1 MISPSIINT
10 IGSIV
15 ELTFTVINKNSPSTD
30 VETVITVP
38 SDFVLTGIPL
48 ISKGTFSGNTWT
60 IVPPGTYLASNE
72 QVTFRGYYRLQAAT
86 SGFDHTYTFTTVVTG
101 VGDTDTAT
109 HTVTYANVTCD
120 PVGSGSNVNFG
131 SLCVN
136 ISEQAGIT
144 LCNQGTT
151 EFRLVPESIVN
162 GTLNGVWDITT
173 GSGCFTSHNPTL
185 PTTGTWQMFCVNGL
199 DSYQIGCDYTFTL
212 YPSLLNVNPFNHKVN
227 YVNGSTLTDLE
238 VATLQSIPAYNSLTS
253 EQIRSFCWQ
262 NIYNAANTLVGGWA
276 SDCDG
281 EQDNRSFIYCSDE
294 ACVAPP
300 VEPCPSCP
308 GGSMPTNVVDYI
320 NSILN
325 YTPTKGDNITVY
337 HTVHGGI
344 STYEYSGT
352 QWVRSSCGCI
362 VFVSEDDGNLIS
374 TGTDGGAFLAEED
387 LPAFIANPTITDITF
402 TKSAFVAGASTVTC
416 TVTFS
421 SGPPIIRTFTDID
434 TNTTYNFNIVDDNLI
449 ITPSN
454 GPTQSLSLPTGTGGD
469 NWGSQVVQRTAVF
482 TGNGVT
488 GMPLDLADGGITNV
502 KIADGTITLTK
513 LNQNGAIL
521 GQDITWNGTN
531 WAPATPVLEIGAN
544 VGSSGSRVY
553 KDKTSNTLNF
563 RRLVAGTNMSI
574 TEGTDTITF
583 DSTTSPCI
591 CYVDATYNSTSG
603 EFYLHQAGSCDGVT
617 DITWQTANPFAVTP
631 AFADV
636 QTGGAVFSLL
646 CGGTE
651 IAVRVK
657 YAQNGCTRY
666 SQIIQVIPPNC

>member
-1 MISPSIINT
+1 MLIGTVRAIND
-10 IGSIV
+10 
-15 ELTFTVINKNSPSTD
+15 LTYWR
-30 VETVITVP
+30 ITVTNGP
-38 SDFVLTGIPL
+38 VPNTNVAVEFTIPTEFS
-48 ISKGTFSGNTWT
+48 ISNST
-60 IVPPGTYLASNE
+60 IVPVGTLVGDTWTVGAMTPGQTISADIILKFDGPVPGVAEEFEVEATVTGTGDTNSSNNTKIDTINFEILSCDPFASGSNCSDGLKFDLSECSTPCTQGATPHWTINE
-72 QVTFRGYYRLQAAT
+72 EGSVNVEIISFDEDTGIGFYKFIDPTLQGTISWGLECILGLDTITICASYT
-86 SGFDHTYTFTTVVTG
+86 LTLHPIIDDKNVFDHTADFI
-101 VGDTDTAT
+101 
-109 HTVTYANVTCD
+109 N
-120 PVGSGSNVNFG
+120 G
-131 SLCVN
+131 SLL
-136 ISEQAGIT
+136 SDPQ
-144 LCNQGTT
+144 
-151 EFRLVPESIVN
+151 
-162 GTLNGVWDITT
+162 
-173 GSGCFTSHNPTL
+173 
-185 PTTGTWQMFCVNGL
+185 
-199 DSYQIGCDYTFTL
+199 
-212 YPSLLNVNPFNHKVN
+212 
-227 YVNGSTLTDLE
+227 
-238 VATLQSIPAYNSLTS
+238 VATLKDQPAYSGFTD
-253 EQIRSFCWQ
+253 EQIREFCWEVL
-262 NIYNAANTLVGGWA
+262 YNSNGDLVGGWA
-276 SDCDG
+276 HACTG
-281 EQDNRSFIYCSDE
+281 EQDNRSFVYCSDE

-308 GGSMPTNVVDYI
+308 GGSMPTNVATYI
-320 NSILN
+320 NSIPN

-482 TGNGVT
+482 TGNGVL
-488 GMPLDLADGGITNV
+488 GMPLDLADGGITNI
-502 KIADGTITLTK
+502 KIANGTITLTK

-521 GQDITWNGTN
+521 GQVITWNGTN
-531 WAPATPVLEIGAN
+531 WAPATPILETGNN

-553 KDKTSNTLNF
+553 KDKTSNTFNF

-583 DSTTSPCI
+583 DSTTSSCI

-603 EFYLHQAGSCDGVT
+603 EFYLHQSGFCDGVT
-617 DITWQTANPFAVTP
+617 DITWQTADPFAITP
-631 AFADV
+631 TFADV

-646 CGGTE
+646 CDGTE

-666 SQIIQVIPPNC
+666 SQIIQVTPPNC